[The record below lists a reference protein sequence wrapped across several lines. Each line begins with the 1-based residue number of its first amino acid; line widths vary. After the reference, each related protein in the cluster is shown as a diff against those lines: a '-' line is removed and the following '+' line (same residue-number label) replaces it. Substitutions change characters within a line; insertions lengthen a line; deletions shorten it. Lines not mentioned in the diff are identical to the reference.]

1 MNSIVIHYQEIA
13 LKGRNRPWFIA
24 RLVRNIR
31 TATSDLDVRQVAT
44 KMGRIE
50 LRLGAPEAWASV
62 AERLRHVF
70 GIANFSRAA
79 LVPLDIDGIAK
90 AVLQDL
96 GDLQVP
102 TFRVSA
108 KRADKRFPLTSPQIE
123 REVGG
128 RIKEATGWSVNLDN
142 PDLTIHVEA
151 LTGEAFY
158 YFGKEAGPGGM
169 PIGVSG
175 RVVALLSGGIDSPVA
190 CYRLMKRGCRVIP
203 VHFHSYP
210 ILSRASQEKVR
221 ELAALLTRYQQFTRL
236 YMVAFG
242 EIQQQVMLAVPPP
255 LRVVIYRR
263 LMMRIA
269 QGIAERAHAGALVTG
284 EVIGQVASQ
293 TLENMATI
301 GSVSTLPVFRPL
313 IGMDKDEITSE
324 AQRLGT
330 FPISIIEDQDCCQLF
345 TPKHPATRARR
356 EDIETAEHTLPVEDF
371 VRQAVESAVME
382 DFNYPTARM
391 RNSGVSREAAAEHR
405 GLGEGG

>member
-1 MNSIVIHYQEIA
+1 MNSVVVHYQEIA

-24 RLVRNIR
+24 RLVRNIK
-31 TATSDLDVRQVAT
+31 TATSDLDVKRVVT

-50 LRLGAPEAWASV
+50 IMLGGPEAWAPV

-79 LVPLDIDGIAK
+79 LVPLDVDGIAK
-90 AVLQDL
+90 AILEDL
-96 GDLQVP
+96 GDVRVS

-128 RIKEATGWSVNLDN
+128 RIKEAKGWTVDLDD
-142 PDLTIHVEA
+142 PEFTIHVEA

-158 YFGKEAGPGGM
+158 HFGKEAGPGGM
-169 PIGVSG
+169 PTGVSG

-221 ELAALLTRYQQFTRL
+221 ELAAVLTRYQQFTRL

-242 EIQQQVMLAVPPP
+242 EIQQQVMLSVAPP

-263 LMMRIA
+263 LMLRIA
-269 QGIAERAHAGALVTG
+269 QGIAEHAHAGALVTG

-313 IGMDKDEITSE
+313 IGMDKDEITVE

-330 FPISIIEDQDCCQLF
+330 YPISIIEDQDCCQLF
-345 TPKHPATRARR
+345 TPKHPATKARAQ
-356 EDIETAEHTLPVEDF
+356 DIARAEASLPIDDF
-371 VRQAVESAVME
+371 VRQAVEGAVVE
-382 DFNYPTARM
+382 DFTYPGAKIA
-391 RNSGVSREAAAEHR
+391 NSRSA
-405 GLGEGG
+405 

>member
-1 MNSIVIHYQEIA
+1 MNSVVVHYQEIA

-24 RLVRNIR
+24 RLVRNIK
-31 TATSDLDVRQVAT
+31 TATSDLDVKRVVA

-50 LRLGAPEAWASV
+50 IMLGSPDAWDAV
-62 AERLRHVF
+62 ADRLRHVF

-79 LVPLDIDGIAK
+79 LVPLDVDGLANAI
-90 AVLQDL
+90 LSDL
-96 GDLQVP
+96 GDLRVS

-128 RIKEATGWSVNLDN
+128 RIKDAKGWIVDLDD
-142 PDLTIHVEA
+142 PAFTIHVEA

-158 YFGKEAGPGGM
+158 HFGKEAGPGGM
-169 PIGVSG
+169 PTGVSG

-242 EIQQQVMLAVPPP
+242 EIQQQIMLAVAPP

-263 LMMRIA
+263 LMLRIA
-269 QGIAERAHAGALVTG
+269 QAIADKAHAGALVTG

-313 IGMDKDEITSE
+313 IGMDKDEITTE

-345 TPKHPATRARR
+345 TPKHPATKARR
-356 EDIETAEHTLPVEDF
+356 EDIERAERALPMDDF
-371 VRQAVESAVME
+371 VRQAVEAAVVE
-382 DFNYPTARM
+382 DFNYP
-391 RNSGVSREAAAEHR
+391 GVKMAFS
-405 GLGEGG
+405 

>member
-1 MNSIVIHYQEIA
+1 MKSVVVHYQEIA

-24 RLVRNIR
+24 RLVRNIK
-31 TATSDLDVRQVAT
+31 TATSDLDVKRVVT

-50 LRLGAPEAWASV
+50 IMLGSPDAWDAV
-62 AERLRHVF
+62 ADRLRYVF

-79 LVPLDIDGIAK
+79 LVPLDIDGIAN
-90 AVLQDL
+90 AILEDL
-96 GDLQVP
+96 GNLRVS

-128 RIKEATGWSVNLDN
+128 RVKEAKGWKVDLDK
-142 PDLTIHVEA
+142 PEFTIHLEA

-158 YFGKEAGPGGM
+158 HFGKEAGPGGM
-169 PIGVSG
+169 PTGVSG

-221 ELAALLTRYQQFTRL
+221 ELATLLTRYQQFTRL

-242 EIQQQVMLAVPPP
+242 EIQQQVMLAVAPP
-255 LRVVIYRR
+255 LRVVVYRR
-263 LMMRIA
+263 LMLRIA
-269 QGIAERAHAGALVTG
+269 QAIAYNVHAGALVTG

-313 IGMDKDEITSE
+313 IGMDKDEITAE

-345 TPKHPATRARR
+345 TPKHPATKARR
-356 EDIETAEHTLPVEDF
+356 QDIESAESSLPIDDF
-371 VRQAVESAVME
+371 VRQAVDAALVE
-382 DFNYPTARM
+382 DFNYPAPPVRSV
-391 RNSGVSREAAAEHR
+391 R
-405 GLGEGG
+405 L

>member
-1 MNSIVIHYQEIA
+1 MNSVVVHYQEIA

-31 TATSDLDVRQVAT
+31 TATADLDVTRVVT
-44 KMGRIE
+44 KMGRVE
-50 LRLGAPEAWASV
+50 VMLGGPDAWEPV

-79 LVPLDIDGIAK
+79 LVPLDVDGIAR
-90 AVLQDL
+90 AILADL
-96 GDLQVP
+96 GDLQVA

-128 RIKEATGWSVNLDN
+128 RIKEAKGWTVALDN
-142 PDLTIHVEA
+142 PEFTVHVEA

-169 PIGVSG
+169 PTGVSG

-221 ELAALLTRYQQFTRL
+221 ELAAVLTRYQQFTRL

-242 EIQQQVMLAVPPP
+242 EIQQQVMLAVAPP

-263 LMMRIA
+263 LMLRIA
-269 QGIAERAHAGALVTG
+269 QGIAQKSHAGALVTG

-301 GSVSTLPVFRPL
+301 GSVTTLPVFRPL
-313 IGMDKDEITSE
+313 IGMDKDEITVE

-330 FPISIIEDQDCCQLF
+330 YAISVIEDQDCCQLF
-345 TPKHPATRARR
+345 TPKHPATKARR
-356 EDIETAEHTLPVEDF
+356 DDVETAERALPIDEF
-371 VRQAVESAVME
+371 VRQAVDSAVVE
-382 DFNYPTARM
+382 DFSYPVIKYPATKD
-391 RNSGVSREAAAEHR
+391 V
-405 GLGEGG
+405 